1 MESLQQILVFAAEVL
16 LVVVGVGAVA
26 ILIAQL
32 VAKSSHRSD
41 LEIESLDKRY
51 RKLGMRV
58 KSRLLPAKEFKKL
71 AKAEKTENKDEPT
84 KATTYVLD
92 FKGDVKA
99 GAVECLREE
108 ITALLK
114 AAGKDDEVVVRLES
128 PGGMVHGYGL
138 AAAQLIRLK
147 DAGLKVTICVDKV
160 AASGG
165 YMMAC
170 TAHRIVAAPFAIV
183 GSIGVVAQ
191 VPNFNRLLKKHDVEY
206 KEYTA
211 GEFKR
216 TVSLL
221 GEITEKG
228 EQKFKEQLEDTHIL
242 FKDFVKEQR
251 PALDV
256 SKVATGEYWYGRQA
270 LALGLVDAI
279 STSDDVLLKA
289 AETRRVLS
297 LKLNKKQPFN
307 EKLSGLLGRA
317 LKKGLLESAEEL
329 ESRRWV

>member
-84 KATTYVLD
+84 KATTYALD

-128 PGGMVHGYGL
+128 PG
-138 AAAQLIRLK
+138 
-147 DAGLKVTICVDKV
+147 
-160 AASGG
+160 
-165 YMMAC
+165 
-170 TAHRIVAAPFAIV
+170 
-183 GSIGVVAQ
+183 
-191 VPNFNRLLKKHDVEY
+191 
-206 KEYTA
+206 
-211 GEFKR
+211 
-216 TVSLL
+216 
-221 GEITEKG
+221 
-228 EQKFKEQLEDTHIL
+228 
-242 FKDFVKEQR
+242 
-251 PALDV
+251 
-256 SKVATGEYWYGRQA
+256 
-270 LALGLVDAI
+270 
-279 STSDDVLLKA
+279 
-289 AETRRVLS
+289 
-297 LKLNKKQPFN
+297 
-307 EKLSGLLGRA
+307 
-317 LKKGLLESAEEL
+317 
-329 ESRRWV
+329 

>member
-84 KATTYVLD
+84 KATTYALD

-147 DAGLKVTICVDKV
+147 DAGLKVTVCVDKV